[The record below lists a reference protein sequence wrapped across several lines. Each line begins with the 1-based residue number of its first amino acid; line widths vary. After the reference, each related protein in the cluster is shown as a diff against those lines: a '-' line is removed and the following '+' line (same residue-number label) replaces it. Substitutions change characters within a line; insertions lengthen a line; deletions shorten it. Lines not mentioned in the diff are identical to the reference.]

1 MDKVTCI
8 NHKKQQSC
16 PKVHREYTKGHSP
29 EKDQKHEKT
38 PKSKNNYLYPIQ
50 VKNSNKLLSLSP
62 LDTLA
67 QDQKLQMKE
76 FCNLYIEKV
85 SLSKVTLFLSHHTAQ
100 KRQRGTALQTFLRFL
115 PTFVPCQARRTC
127 RTEKGKTYPNPT
139 IAQISSKSILAF
151 EQCTRRWFRV
161 SSSSS
166 QR

>member
-1 MDKVTCI
+1 MK
-8 NHKKQQSC
+8 
-16 PKVHREYTKGHSP
+16 
-29 EKDQKHEKT
+29 KT

-62 LDTLA
+62 LDALA

-76 FCNLYIEKV
+76 FFNLYIEKV
-85 SLSKVTLFLSHHTAQ
+85 SLSKATLFLSHHTVQ
-100 KRQRGTALQTFLRFL
+100 KRQRGAALQTFLRFL

-127 RTEKGKTYPNPT
+127 RTEKGKTHPNST
-139 IAQISSKSILAF
+139 IAKISSQSILAF

-166 QR
+166 FYILIEVKFSSKQKKMH